1 MGLDEECTAVTE
13 KAPHGRMVKPMPV
26 SQKVSVQIQ
35 TPPHLF
41 VRLQANCL
49 TFPTTVSSNIKT
61 GQ

>member
-1 MGLDEECTAVTE
+1 MGLDEEPTAVTE
-13 KAPHGRMVKPMPV
+13 KAPHGGMVKPMPV

-35 TPPHLF
+35 TPPPLF

-49 TFPTTVSSNIKT
+49 TFLTTVSSHIRT